1 MPMLRA
7 CCGALAVTLMVT
19 APAVHADVPPVADA
33 LPERSH
39 ALFFIPG
46 LPMWSGLLIALLAAM
61 WWCAVHVAARRPA
74 GLLRGRLAFVA
85 GTLAGFVTLSA
96 VLYVLQ
102 FRLDYTTS
110 WPLWIPAALGALAAE
125 SCLALYRVERAI
137 VRQTWV
143 RRLLAGCRV
152 ALVLLLALMM
162 AQPVLV
168 MERQES
174 IERYV
179 AIIYDQTPSMS
190 IADDRMTVVER
201 LRTAEALGWPNA
213 KRPYQIEAAAT
224 AIEQVGQRLHAQS
237 DWLDSLQSL
246 EPEARDQQLDD
257 ERARLHAYLQEQAD
271 VLRESLKDVN
281 EAHEL
286 AQSIKGPHEQLK
298 RLEAQLDQT
307 AIAPL
312 VTVAQQAR
320 PLSAAERRRRSRSQD
335 ADAPAKPD
343 VPAASPDA
351 VPAPSDATDQ
361 TDPVLI
367 STAQLFESARTSIA
381 GAVERI
387 EALTVEL
394 RTAGNSLDEA
404 YFESLEPAAR
414 ESIDEVMRRPRDEL
428 ARDLLL
434 GSPDTQI
441 EDAGEG
447 LLKRVAATHRVRVFR
462 LAAGVDETDLTQWR
476 KAVEEA
482 RTLPASD
489 AQDLTSDVK
498 SDVDA
503 DADAGP
509 SAETSGRRAF
519 DEAVAREAILM
530 ERGRKTDL
538 QAALDHVIREI
549 PSDMLESIIVVS
561 DARQTA
567 GGGVE
572 EAAAKLSMR
581 GVPVHTILMGASR
594 APSDAAIVSVDAPDT
609 ILAEDR
615 ARFAVEVRLDG
626 MSKRSLKVRLMNA
639 NDVVDTQSIEL
650 EPDGERKRVDL
661 VDQPRDAGM
670 QSYRIELDYDTQEV
684 VATNNAH
691 QVSVNVS
698 RDPAHLLLLDGR
710 PTWEF
715 RYLKNLFAGRDPWTR
730 LQYVLLEPRVIPGE
744 PERQIVAASVTRAV
758 GAQAQVEA
766 TALPESVEEWL
777 KFDVVILGDVAPDRL
792 REQDWEAL
800 TTFVT
805 QRGGTLIVMA
815 GPWSMPHAYKAGPLR
830 DLLPVYPLRTER
842 ALMLGPESEYRIQL
856 TADGEAD
863 PMMRLA
869 ADPSENL
876 TIWAGMPP
884 IQWRQPAV
892 RVREAAT
899 VLAYAATPQMP
910 AFMQQQANNPQ
921 IAEQQR
927 EFQRANALIT
937 QHHIGLG
944 NVLFF
949 GFNHTWR
956 LRYRTGDTFHHRF
969 WGQIMRWAA
978 AYKMPFG
985 TEWIRLGTGQGRYAP
1000 GDTVQIRARLLQRDH
1015 APAIVDDAVAVIRRG
1030 DETIMRRPMRYLVGS
1045 PGIYEADVPGLE
1057 AGTYS
1062 VSLEA
1067 SVDPELLNEFNN
1079 TIAQTPPSFAV
1090 EPQVNSEWIDLRP
1103 DAGLAGRVAAL
1114 TGGVLTDVRGADALL
1129 QTLGPGRIE
1138 RTERQQFDLWKSW
1151 PLLGLM
1157 ALLAGTE
1164 WYFRKRERL
1173 P

>member
-1 MPMLRA
+1 MARLRDR
-7 CCGALAVTLMVT
+7 CGAVAVTFMLASPT
-19 APAVHADVPPVADA
+19 VHADVAPLSDA
-33 LPERSH
+33 LPEESH
-39 ALFFIPG
+39 VLFFIPG
-46 LPMWSGLLIALLAAM
+46 LPLWSGVAIALVAAVS
-61 WWCAVHVAARRPA
+61 WCVVHVLARRPA
-74 GLLRGRLAFVA
+74 GRLRGRFAFVA

-96 VLYVLQ
+96 VLFVLQ

-110 WPLWIPAALGALAAE
+110 WPLWIPAALGALAVE
-125 SCLALYRVERAI
+125 SCLALYRVEREI
-137 VRQTWV
+137 VRRSSV

-168 MERQES
+168 MERNES
-174 IERYV
+174 IERFV

-190 IADDRMTVVER
+190 IADDRMTIVER
-201 LRTAEALGWPNA
+201 LRLAEALGLPNT
-213 KRPYQIEAAAT
+213 KRPYHLETAAT
-224 AIEQVGQRLHAQS
+224 AIELVGQRLRAQS

-257 ERARLHAYLQEQAD
+257 ERARLNKYLQEQVD
-271 VLRESLKDVN
+271 DLRKSLKFVD
-281 EAHEL
+281 EANEL
-286 AQSIKGPHEQLK
+286 AEKISGPHEPLK

-312 VTVAQQAR
+312 VTLAQQTR
-320 PLSAAERRRRSRSQD
+320 PLSAVERRRRSTSHE
-335 ADAPAKPD
+335 ADASAKPD
-343 VPAASPDA
+343 VPAAPADA
-351 VPAPSDATDQ
+351 VNETDRA
-361 TDPVLI
+361 LI
-367 STAQLFESARTSIA
+367 STAQLYETARTTIT

-387 EALTVEL
+387 EVLVVEL
-394 RTAGNSLDEA
+394 RTAGTALDEA

-414 ESIDEVMRRPRDEL
+414 ESIDEVMRRARDEL

-434 GSPDTQI
+434 GSPDAQAD
-441 EDAGEG
+441 EAREG
-447 LLKRVAATHRVRVFR
+447 LLNRVAATHRVRVYR
-462 LAAGVDETDLTQWR
+462 LAAGVDEMDLTQWR
-476 KAVEEA
+476 KAQEEA
-482 RTLPASD
+482 NKATASNALKPPVD
-489 AQDLTSDVK
+489 TK
-498 SDVDA
+498 STA
-503 DADAGP
+503 DAEASSADP
-509 SAETSGRRAF
+509 STEMSEQRTF
-519 DEAVAREAILM
+519 DEAIAREAILM

-538 QAALDHVIREI
+538 QAALDHVTRDIS
-549 PSDMLESIIVVS
+549 SDMLEAVIVVS

-572 EAAAKLSMR
+572 EAAAKLGAR
-581 GVPVHTILMGASR
+581 GVPVHTILMGATR

-609 ILAEDR
+609 ILADDR

-626 MSKRSLKVRLMNA
+626 MTKRSLKVRLMNA
-639 NDVVDTQSIEL
+639 NNVVDTQSIEL

-661 VDQPRDAGM
+661 VDQPKDAGM

-730 LQYVLLEPRVIPGE
+730 LQYVLLEPRIIPGE
-744 PERQIVAASVTRAV
+744 PEREIVAASVTRAV
-758 GAQAQVEA
+758 GEHAAIEA
-766 TALPESVEEWL
+766 TALPESVEQWL

-792 REQDWEAL
+792 RERDWEAL

-805 QRGGTLIVMA
+805 QRGGTLIVLA

-884 IQWRQPAV
+884 IHWRQPVV

-899 VLAYAATPQMP
+899 VLAFAATPQMP
-910 AFMQQQANNPQ
+910 TFMQQHANNPQ
-921 IAEQQR
+921 IADQQR

-937 QHHIGLG
+937 QHHVGLG

-1045 PGIYEADVPGLE
+1045 PGIYEAEVPGLE
-1057 AGTYS
+1057 AGTYT

-1079 TIAQTPPSFAV
+1079 TIARTPPSFAV

-1103 DAGLAGRVAAL
+1103 DSGLAGRVAAL
-1114 TGGVLTDVRGADALL
+1114 TGGVLTDVRGADTLL

-1138 RTERQQFDLWKSW
+1138 RTERRQFDLWKSW